1 VQRDDR
7 VLPAHGGTDDMSSAH
22 KKIMLRKVKNTDMT
36 LNEALQESTKVVAEF
51 KKYNEIL
58 SSVGGCIFAYSGGF
72 GWCLHGWRSQ
82 KGFSTPEEA
91 YLDCCREIE
100 RGAE

>member
-1 VQRDDR
+1 
-7 VLPAHGGTDDMSSAH
+7 MSSAH

-36 LNEALQESTKVVAEF
+36 LNEALQESTKVVDEF

-58 SSVGGCIFAYSGGF
+58 SSVLGCIFAYSGGF
-72 GWCLHGWRSQ
+72 GWSLHGGRSQ

-100 RGAE
+100 GA

>member
-1 VQRDDR
+1 MIKLDKKF
-7 VLPAHGGTDDMSSAH
+7 GGWQIKSDWTQYN
-22 KKIMLRKVKNTDMT
+22 RKVKNTDMT
-36 LNEALQESTKVVAEF
+36 LNEALQESTKVVDEF

-58 SSVGGCIFAYSGGF
+58 SSVGGCIFVYSGGF
-72 GWCLHGWRSQ
+72 GWSLHGGRSR

>member
-1 VQRDDR
+1 MIKLDKNFEGWQIESD
-7 VLPAHGGTDDMSSAH
+7 GTQYTG
-22 KKIMLRKVKNTDMT
+22 KVKNTDMT
-36 LNEALQESTKVVAEF
+36 LNEALQESTKVVDEF

-58 SSVGGCIFAYSGGF
+58 SSVLGCIFAYSGGF

-100 RGAE
+100 RGEE

>member
-1 VQRDDR
+1 M
-7 VLPAHGGTDDMSSAH
+7 TDFD
-22 KKIMLRKVKNTDMT
+22 T
-36 LNEALQESTKVVAEF
+36 
-51 KKYNEIL
+51 YNNIL
-58 SSVGGCIFAYSGGF
+58 SAVGGCIFAYSGGF
-72 GWCLHGWRSQ
+72 GWSLHGGRSQ

>member
-1 VQRDDR
+1 MIKLDKNFEGWQIESD
-7 VLPAHGGTDDMSSAH
+7 GTQYN
-22 KKIMLRKVKNTDMT
+22 RKVKNTDMT
-36 LNEALQESTKVVAEF
+36 LNEAPQESTKVVDEF

-72 GWCLHGWRSQ
+72 GWCLHGGRSQ

>member
-1 VQRDDR
+1 

-36 LNEALQESTKVVAEF
+36 LNEALQESTKVVDEF

-72 GWCLHGWRSQ
+72 GWSLHGGRSQ